1 MIKGVLLDLSGV
13 LYIGSRPI
21 PGALD
26 AVQHLAENNFPVR
39 FITNTTRSPRS
50 AILEKLAAMNLSIPQ
65 DQLFTAAVAARN
77 YIRGENLSPYLLLH
91 TNLLPEFSEFDHQ
104 KFDSVL
110 LGDAGTGFTYEKL
123 NKAFRILFEGAP
135 LFAMGDNR
143 YFKEEDGFSLD
154 AGPFVH
160 ALEMAS
166 GVKATVLGK
175 PAKEFFLEA
184 IKDFCCSPDEVVMV
198 GDDVEADVNGASA
211 AGLQAILVKT
221 GKYQSNDDR
230 CIHNPGV
237 RIAEHIGQA
246 VEWIA
251 KEG

>member
-13 LYIGSRPI
+13 LYIGSCPI

-26 AVQHLAENNFPVR
+26 AVQRLAENNFPVR
-39 FITNTTRSPRS
+39 FITNTTRSPCS

-77 YIRGENLSPYLLLH
+77 YIREKNFSPYLLLH
-91 TNLLPEFSEFDHQ
+91 PNLLPEFSEFDHQ

-110 LGDAGTGFTYEKL
+110 LGDAGTSFTYEKM

-166 GVKATVLGK
+166 GAKATVLGK

-184 IKDFCCSPDEVVMV
+184 IKGFCCSPDEVVMV

-230 CIHNPGV
+230 CIHDPSV

-246 VEWIA
+246 VEWIT